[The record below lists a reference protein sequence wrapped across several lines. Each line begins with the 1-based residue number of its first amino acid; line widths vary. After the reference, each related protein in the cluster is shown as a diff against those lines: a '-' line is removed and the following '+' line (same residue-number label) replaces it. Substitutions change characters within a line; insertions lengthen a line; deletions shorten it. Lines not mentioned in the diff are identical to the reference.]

1 MTFQKRGKVLT
12 LGFFIRKK
20 NSKKQRAAGERL
32 KRASYISLSL
42 SAKKEVNQVGFYL
55 CSSCANRVRC
65 HIREDKDKLGQIM
78 EQGDCPNYLFR
89 SSTKYRSTFT

>member
-1 MTFQKRGKVLT
+1 
-12 LGFFIRKK
+12 
-20 NSKKQRAAGERL
+20 
-32 KRASYISLSL
+32 
-42 SAKKEVNQVGFYL
+42 VGFYL